1 MLVGLRMGGQV
12 APPHKRLVC
21 CCCHLGT
28 IIVVGLG
35 GGVVAKQSQPSMRA
49 VPPPAWVVA
58 AAAPSLA
65 RGHGMHPC
73 VPVGQRGNQLSHKIA
88 LATLL
93 GRSVFGSHLG
103 NGEGRFALTQ
113 PASMAQQHLPSLNK
127 HNLVGELSRRGTRAK
142 ANV

>member
-1 MLVGLRMGGQV
+1 LVGLRKGGQD

-21 CCCHLGT
+21 CCPLGT

-49 VPPPAWVVA
+49 VPPPRWVVA
-58 AAAPSLA
+58 AAAHPLA

-93 GRSVFGSHLG
+93 GRPVFGSHLG
-103 NGEGRFALTQ
+103 NGEGRFPSTQ

-127 HNLVGELSRRGTRAK
+127 HNLVGELSRIWTRAK